1 MLQVTLLQAGVHYI
15 KVPGRHM
22 DVYIDINGHH
32 FNILR
37 APEIELQTP
46 KRKA

>member
-1 MLQVTLLQAGVHYI
+1 MLHVTLLQAGVHYS

-22 DVYIDINGHH
+22 EVHIDINGHH

-46 KRKA
+46 KPKS